1 MPYNAPS
8 LAVGDASAGKNTKK
22 GVDGIGKGDIM
33 VGLVGVSSNN
43 CSELFNKM
51 VR

>member
-1 MPYNAPS
+1 MPTS
-8 LAVGDASAGKNTKK
+8 RGDCLSAAGTDTEK
-22 GVDGIGKGDIM
+22 GVDGSRKGDIM
-33 VGLVGVSSNN
+33 VGLVGVNATTAH